1 MHINFKYLKTYITK
15 YLKTKTEAEQK
26 ILPTLVT
33 QNNKPLINL
42 IQKYIFYLG
51 AQTCA
56 KWVVKGVQMISQPQS
71 GLQ

>member
-1 MHINFKYLKTYITK
+1 MHINFKYLKTYKTK

-42 IQKYIFYLG
+42 INLIQKYIF
-51 AQTCA
+51 
-56 KWVVKGVQMISQPQS
+56 I
-71 GLQ
+71 